1 VEGFPDQVVMSK
13 MKSEPF
19 GPHHETVQFD
29 IVAMVSSA
37 GGLAAVRHILEHL
50 PADFPASIVIVQ
62 HLDPRHRSL
71 MAGILSRYTKLIV
84 KQAEEC
90 DRLLP
95 GHVWLA
101 PPDRH
106 LLVNPDRSLSLSQ
119 SELVHFLRPSGDL
132 LFESVAASY
141 KDRVIAVVL
150 TGTGS
155 DGSMGVRGIKK
166 MGGTVIVQ
174 HPENAEFSGMP
185 EAAIAT
191 QLVDFILPL
200 DDIAGAL
207 VTLVGNRT
215 THEGS
220 A

>member
-1 VEGFPDQVVMSK
+1 MSK
-13 MKSEPF
+13 MTFSPF
-19 GPHHETVQFD
+19 GPPHHAVQFD

-37 GGLAAVRHILEHL
+37 GGLAAVRYVLEHL
-50 PADFPASIVIVQ
+50 PGDFPASIVIVQ

-71 MAGILSRYTKLIV
+71 MAGILSRHTQLTV
-84 KQAEEC
+84 KEAKEG
-90 DRLLP
+90 DRLVP
-95 GHVWLA
+95 GQVWLA

>member
-1 VEGFPDQVVMSK
+1 MSK
-13 MKSEPF
+13 IKFGSF
-19 GPHHETVQFD
+19 GPHHPPVQFD

-37 GGLAAVRHILEHL
+37 GGLAAVRNILEHL
-50 PADFPASIVIVQ
+50 PGDFPAAIVIVQ

-71 MAGILSRYTKLIV
+71 MAGILDHHTPLAV
-84 KQAEEC
+84 KEAEEG
-90 DRLLP
+90 DRLVS

-106 LLVNPDRSLSLSQ
+106 LLVNSDRSLSLSQ

-141 KDRVIAVVL
+141 TDRAIAVVL

-174 HPENAEFSGMP
+174 DPQHAEFRGMP

-191 QLVDFILPL
+191 QLVDFVLPL

-207 VTLVGNRT
+207 MTLVGYGK

>member
-1 VEGFPDQVVMSK
+1 MSK
-13 MKSEPF
+13 MTFSPS
-19 GPHHETVQFD
+19 GPHHHAVQFD

-37 GGLAAVRHILEHL
+37 GGLAAVRHVLEQL

-71 MAGILSRYTKLIV
+71 MAGILSRHTQLTV
-84 KQAEEC
+84 KEAEEG
-90 DRLLP
+90 DRLVP
-95 GHVWLA
+95 GQVWLA